1 MLSNKSIAVLAS
13 TSLFFLFSC
22 SNNKDKSAAPPP
34 ATQVTVENVK
44 FLNASYFDEYPGT
57 VVALNLIELRPQV
70 SGNIT
75 GIYFKDGDKV
85 SKGQLLYSIDNQLY
99 AANYQQALAG
109 LQVQKANLNKAQK
122 DADRYHELDKKDAI
136 AKQLVDNA
144 DAALQVA
151 IEQVSAGKANINAV
165 QTNVKYTKVYAPFN
179 GIIGISQVKVGTAV
193 ATGQTI
199 LNTISTVGELAVDF
213 NIDQKEIY
221 RFNKLL
227 NDKQNISDSTFT
239 LAFGEDAYPNPG
251 KFSLLD
257 RAVNPQTGTIK
268 ARLVFPNNKNMLIAG
283 MNATVRV
290 KSNGGS
296 KSILIPY
303 KAVTEQLGEFFVYV
317 PGDSSKVSQRK
328 VILGKTID
336 KNVIVKDGLKEEDKI
351 VVEGVQ
357 NLREGSVIT
366 TEAPKPQE
374 SNQKPA
380 GK

>member
-1 MLSNKSIAVLAS
+1 MLSNKSIAFLAS
-13 TSLFFLFSC
+13 IFLFFLFSC
-22 SNNKDKSAAPPP
+22 SNNKDKSKAPPP

-44 FLNASYFDEYPGT
+44 FLNAAYFDEYPGT
-57 VVALNLIELRPQV
+57 VVALNQIELRPQV

-99 AANYQQALAG
+99 KANYQQALAG

-151 IEQVSAGKANINAV
+151 KEQVSSGKANINAV
-165 QTNVKYTKVYAPFN
+165 QTNVKYTKVYAPFS

-193 ATGQTI
+193 AIGQTI

-221 RFNKLL
+221 RFTKLL
-227 NDKQNISDSTFT
+227 NDKQNLSDSTFT

-251 KFSLLD
+251 KFSFLD

-268 ARLVFPNNKNMLIAG
+268 ARLVFPNNKNRLIAG

-290 KSNGGS
+290 KSNSGS

-336 KNVIVKDGLKEEDKI
+336 KNVIVKNGLKEEDKI

-366 TEAPKPQE
+366 TEALKPQE